1 MNDHGLTLPLRNE
14 KPRDCG
20 ITILIDNGIPLNF
33 FKDTMNSAAPYID
46 FVKFG
51 WGTSVVSR
59 HLEEKIDH
67 LRQNGIAF
75 FFGGTLFEKFASQ
88 GKTDRYVQYCR
99 RFACEYVEISNGT
112 LPLSNPEKCHYIA
125 EFSKEFK
132 VLSEV
137 GSKDTAKSIADTP
150 ALWLESISQD
160 LEAGAYKV
168 MTEARESG
176 TSGICNGDGEI
187 REEMFAAILDSGIP
201 RDAFIFEAP
210 NKQLQ
215 AFFIQQLGPDANLAN
230 IPFSDALALETL
242 RLGLR
247 SDTFFIGGDSH
258 EKNG

>member
-1 MNDHGLTLPLRNE
+1 M
-14 KPRDCG
+14 
-20 ITILIDNGIPLNF
+20 
-33 FKDTMNSAAPYID
+33 
-46 FVKFG
+46 
-51 WGTSVVSR
+51 
-59 HLEEKIDH
+59 
-67 LRQNGIAF
+67 
-75 FFGGTLFEKFASQ
+75 
-88 GKTDRYVQYCR
+88 
-99 RFACEYVEISNGT
+99 
-112 LPLSNPEKCHYIA
+112 
-125 EFSKEFK
+125 
-132 VLSEV
+132 LSEV
-137 GSKDTAKSIADTP
+137 GSKDAAKSMADTP

-201 RDAFIFEAP
+201 RDSLIFEAP

-215 AFFIQQLGPDANLAN
+215 AFFIHHLGPDANLAN

-258 EKNG
+258 ERNR

>member
-51 WGTSVVSR
+51 WGTSVVSS

-112 LPLSNPEKCHYIA
+112 LPLSNPEKCRYIA

-201 RDAFIFEAP
+201 AMLSFSKRPTSSSRLFYPTARP
-210 NKQLQ
+210 GCQSGQ
-215 AFFIQQLGPDANLAN
+215 HPFFGCPCA
-230 IPFSDALALETL
+230 
-242 RLGLR
+242 
-247 SDTFFIGGDSH
+247 
-258 EKNG
+258 